1 MNAREG
7 SSGDADRG
15 GESGGRREPL
25 RHPTGADGLDRR
37 LQGDNPDAAGE
48 FVEDAQRDRHSKGV
62 AGGYDDAIDAGS
74 GEREPRG
81 PMQSD

>member
-37 LQGDNPDAAGE
+37 LQGDNHDAAGD

>member
-37 LQGDNPDAAGE
+37 LQGDNHDAAGE
-48 FVEDAQRDRHSKGV
+48 FLEDAQRDRHSKGV

-74 GEREPRG
+74 GERERG
-81 PMQSD
+81 PQQSD